1 MGIGDRL
8 LAKTAN
14 VGNKPVEAGQSQNR
28 PVSNEPRTSPGRL
41 MDAQHRINTA
51 QARIKELEEQLQE
64 RAALEVPL
72 DALVEV
78 TGRRRKL
85 TSEQFQELKSNLAQ
99 HALATPILVR
109 ALAEGRFEIVAGHNR
124 VAAYRELGR
133 ATIRANVASI
143 EEGEIEFAAFFSN
156 LLSPSLTDFEKYWN
170 FKRLQELSGLT
181 RTEISESAGLSKS
194 HVTRIFSF
202 DALPDAAKAALAE
215 RPERLG
221 SNAAQKLAA
230 LTESGKG
237 EKVTEAVRRLVDDE
251 SFTQDKAVSFATDKP
266 KSAAPSTTV
275 VRAGRKKVC
284 EVSTRNG
291 VVGVRFFDKDA
302 TEAEQWGQRIADFI
316 NKSLV
321 ESEQD

>member
-14 VGNKPVEAGQSQNR
+14 IGSKPTEAAQSR
-28 PVSNEPRTSPGRL
+28 PVNTEPRTSPGRL

-51 QARIKELEEQLQE
+51 QARIKELESQLE
-64 RAALEVPL
+64 AGAALEVPL

-78 TGRRRKL
+78 SGRRRKL
-85 TSEQFQELKSNLAQ
+85 TAEQFQELKGNLAQ

-109 ALAEGRFEIVAGHNR
+109 ALPAGRFEIVAGHNR

-170 FKRLQELSGLT
+170 FKRLQELSGLS

-202 DALPDAAKAALAE
+202 DALPEAAKLALAE
-215 RPERLG
+215 KPERLG

-230 LTESGKG
+230 LTEAGKS
-237 EKVTEAVRRLVDDE
+237 EKVVEAIRRLIDDE
-251 SFTQDKAVSFATDKP
+251 NFTQDKAVALAAEKP
-266 KSAAPSTTV
+266 RTAAPSATV
-275 VRAGRKKVC
+275 VRSGRKKVC

-302 TEAEQWGQRIADFI
+302 TDAEQWGQRIAEFI
-316 NKSLV
+316 NKTLS
-321 ESEQD
+321 ESDQD

>member
-14 VGNKPVEAGQSQNR
+14 IGSKPAEAPAR
-28 PVSNEPRTSPGRL
+28 PVSTEARTSPGRL

-51 QARIKELEEQLQE
+51 QARIKELESQLEE

-78 TGRRRKL
+78 PGRRRKL
-85 TSEQFQELKSNLAQ
+85 TAEQFQELKSNLAQ

-109 ALAEGRFEIVAGHNR
+109 ALPDDRFEIVAGHNR
-124 VAAYRELGR
+124 VAAYRELAR
-133 ATIRANVASI
+133 TTIRANVASI

-170 FKRLQELSGLT
+170 FKRLQELSGLS

-202 DALPDAAKAALAE
+202 DALPEAAKIALAE
-215 RPERLG
+215 KPERLG

-230 LTESGKG
+230 LTEAGKSD
-237 EKVTEAVRRLVDDE
+237 KVVEAVRRLIEDDN
-251 SFTQDKAVSFATDKP
+251 FTQDRAVALAAEKP
-266 KSAAPSTTV
+266 RTAAPSATV
-275 VRAGRKKVC
+275 VRSGRRKVC
-284 EVSTRNG
+284 EISTRNG
-291 VVGVRFFDKDA
+291 VVGVRFFEKDA
-302 TEAEQWGQRIADFI
+302 SDAEHWGQRIAEFI
-316 NKSLV
+316 NKTLS

>member
-14 VGNKPVEAGQSQNR
+14 VGSKPAEPGQTR
-28 PVSNEPRTSPGRL
+28 PVNTEPRTSPGRL

-51 QARIKELEEQLQE
+51 QARIKELEGQLQE

-78 TGRRRKL
+78 NGRRRKL
-85 TSEQFQELKSNLAQ
+85 TTEQFQELKSNLSQ

-109 ALAEGRFEIVAGHNR
+109 VLPENRFEIVAGHNR

-133 ATIRANVASI
+133 QTIRANVASI
-143 EEGEIEFAAFFSN
+143 DEGEIEFAAFFSN

-181 RTEISESAGLSKS
+181 RAAISESAGLSKS

-202 DALPDAAKAALAE
+202 DALPEAAKAALAE
-215 RPERLG
+215 KPERLG

-230 LTESGKG
+230 LTEAGKG
-237 EKVTEAVRRLVDDE
+237 EKVIEAVRRLVDDE
-251 SFTQDKAVSFATDKP
+251 SFTQDKAVSLATDKP
-266 KSAAPSTTV
+266 KAAAPSTTV
-275 VRAGRKKVC
+275 VRSGRKKVC

-291 VVGVRFFDKDA
+291 VVGVRFFDTDA
-302 TEAEQWGQRIADFI
+302 VEAEQWSRRIADFI
-316 NKSLV
+316 NKSLA
-321 ESEQD
+321 ETDTE

>member
-14 VGNKPVEAGQSQNR
+14 IGSKPADASQPR
-28 PVSNEPRTSPGRL
+28 PTNTEPRTSPGRL

-51 QARIKELEEQLQE
+51 QARIKELEVQLEE

-72 DALVEV
+72 DSLIEV
-78 TGRRRKL
+78 RGRRRKL
-85 TSEQFQELKSNLAQ
+85 TSEQFQELKNNLAQ

-109 ALAEGRFEIVAGHNR
+109 VLPDARFEIIAGHNR

-133 ATIRANVASI
+133 TTIRANVASI

-170 FKRLQELSGLT
+170 FKRLQELSGLS

-215 RPERLG
+215 KPERLG

-230 LTESGKG
+230 LTEAGKS
-237 EKVTEAVRRLVDDE
+237 EKVVEAVRRLIDDE
-251 SFTQDKAVSFATDKP
+251 SFTQDKAVAFAAEKP
-266 KSAAPSTTV
+266 RTVAPSATV
-275 VRAGRKKVC
+275 VRSGRRKVC
-284 EVSTRNG
+284 EISTRNG
-291 VVGVRFFDKDA
+291 VVGVRFFEKDSSDV
-302 TEAEQWGQRIADFI
+302 EQWGQRIADFI
-316 NKSLV
+316 NKTLS

>member
-14 VGNKPVEAGQSQNR
+14 VGSKPAEPGQAR
-28 PVSNEPRTSPGRL
+28 PANTEPRTSPGRL

-51 QARIKELEEQLQE
+51 QARIKELEGQLQE

-78 TGRRRKL
+78 NGRRRKL
-85 TSEQFQELKSNLAQ
+85 TTEQFQELKSNLAQ

-109 ALAEGRFEIVAGHNR
+109 VLPENRFEIVAGHNR

-133 ATIRANVASI
+133 QTIRANVASI
-143 EEGEIEFAAFFSN
+143 DEGEIEFAAFFSN

-170 FKRLQELSGLT
+170 FKRLQDLSGLT
-181 RTEISESAGLSKS
+181 RAAISESAGLSKS

-202 DALPDAAKAALAE
+202 DALPEAAKTALAE
-215 RPERLG
+215 KPERLG

-230 LTESGKG
+230 LTEAGKG
-237 EKVTEAVRRLVDDE
+237 DKVIEAVRRLVDDE
-251 SFTQDKAVSFATDKP
+251 NFTQEKAVSLATDKP
-266 KSAAPSTTV
+266 KAVAPSTTV
-275 VRAGRKKVC
+275 VRSGRKKFC

-291 VVGVRFFDKDA
+291 VVGVRFFD
-302 TEAEQWGQRIADFI
+302 TEAMDAEQWGQRIADFI
-316 NKSLV
+316 NKSLAESDV
-321 ESEQD
+321 E

>member
-14 VGNKPVEAGQSQNR
+14 IGSKPSEAGTAR
-28 PVSNEPRTSPGRL
+28 PVSTEPRTSPGRL

-51 QARIKELEEQLQE
+51 QARIKELESQLEE

-78 TGRRRKL
+78 SGRRRKL
-85 TSEQFQELKSNLAQ
+85 TTEQFQELKSNLAQ

-109 ALAEGRFEIVAGHNR
+109 ALPNGRFEIVAGHNR

-133 ATIRANVASI
+133 TTIRANVASI
-143 EEGEIEFAAFFSN
+143 EESEIEFAAFFSN

-170 FKRLQELSGLT
+170 FKRLQELSGLS

-202 DALPDAAKAALAE
+202 DTLPEAAKAALAE

-230 LTESGKG
+230 LTEAGKA
-237 EKVTEAVRRLVDDE
+237 EKVVEAVRRLVDDE
-251 SFTQDKAVSFATDKP
+251 NFTQDKAVAFAAEKP
-266 KSAAPSTTV
+266 KAAAPSSTV

-291 VVGVRFFDKDA
+291 VVGVRFFDKEA

-316 NKSLV
+316 NTTLN
-321 ESEQD
+321 EAEEE

>member
-14 VGNKPVEAGQSQNR
+14 VGNKPTEPTQRVTS
-28 PVSNEPRTSPGRL
+28 SEPRTSPGRL

-51 QARIKELEEQLQE
+51 QARIKELETQLEE
-64 RAALEVPL
+64 RAAFEVPL

-78 TGRRRKL
+78 EGRRRKL
-85 TSEQFQELKSNLAQ
+85 TAEQFQELKSNLAQ

-109 ALAEGRFEIVAGHNR
+109 PVSEGRYEIVAGHNR
-124 VAAYRELGR
+124 VAAYRDLGR
-133 ATIRANVASI
+133 TTIRANVASI

-170 FKRLQELSGLT
+170 FKRLQELSGLS

-202 DALPDAAKAALAE
+202 DALPDAAKQALALK
-215 RPERLG
+215 PERLG

-230 LTESGKG
+230 LTEAGKAD
-237 EKVTEAVRRLVDDE
+237 KVVEAIRRLIDDDN
-251 SFTQDKAVSFATDKP
+251 FTQDKAVALAAEKP
-266 KSAAPSTTV
+266 RAAAPSMTV
-275 VRAGRKKVC
+275 VRSGRRKVC
-284 EVSTRNG
+284 EVSTRSG
-291 VVGVRFFDKDA
+291 VVGIRFYEKDA
-302 TEAEQWGQRIADFI
+302 AEAEAWGQRIADFI
-316 NKSLV
+316 NKSL
-321 ESEQD
+321 EELTPD

>member
-14 VGNKPVEAGQSQNR
+14 IGSKPSEAGAAR
-28 PVSNEPRTSPGRL
+28 PVNTEPRTSPGRL
-41 MDAQHRINTA
+41 MEAQHRINTA
-51 QARIKELEEQLQE
+51 QARIKELESQLEE
-64 RAALEVPL
+64 RAALDVPL

-78 TGRRRKL
+78 SGRRRKL
-85 TSEQFQELKSNLAQ
+85 TTEQFQELKSNLAQ

-109 ALAEGRFEIVAGHNR
+109 GLPEGRFEIVAGHNR

-170 FKRLQELSGLT
+170 FKRLQELSGLS

-230 LTESGKG
+230 LTEAGKA
-237 EKVTEAVRRLVDDE
+237 EKVVEAVRRLIDDE
-251 SFTQDKAVSFATDKP
+251 NFTQDKAVALAAEKP
-266 KSAAPSTTV
+266 KAVAPSSTV
-275 VRAGRKKVC
+275 VRSGRKKVC

-291 VVGVRFFDKDA
+291 VVGIRFFDKDA

-316 NKSLV
+316 NKTLGEV
-321 ESEQD
+321 ESD

>member
-14 VGNKPVEAGQSQNR
+14 IGSKPTENAQPR
-28 PVSNEPRTSPGRL
+28 PTNTEPRTSPGRL

-51 QARIKELEEQLQE
+51 QARIKELETQLEE

-72 DALVEV
+72 DSLVEV
-78 TGRRRKL
+78 SGRRRKL
-85 TSEQFQELKSNLAQ
+85 TAEQFQELKSNLAQ

-109 ALAEGRFEIVAGHNR
+109 ALPDARYEIVAGHNR

-133 ATIRANVASI
+133 TTIRANVASI

-170 FKRLQELSGLT
+170 FKRLQELSGLS

-202 DALPDAAKAALAE
+202 DALPEEAKAALAE
-215 RPERLG
+215 KPERLG

-230 LTESGKG
+230 LTEAGKA
-237 EKVTEAVRRLVDDE
+237 EKVVEAVRRLIDDE
-251 SFTQDKAVSFATDKP
+251 NFTQDKAVAFAAEKP
-266 KSAAPSTTV
+266 RTVAPSATV
-275 VRAGRKKVC
+275 VRSGRRKVC
-284 EVSTRNG
+284 EISTRNG
-291 VVGVRFFDKDA
+291 VVGVRFFEKDA
-302 TEAEQWGQRIADFI
+302 SDAEQWGQRIADFI
-316 NKSLV
+316 NKALS

>member
-1 MGIGDRL
+1 
-8 LAKTAN
+8 
-14 VGNKPVEAGQSQNR
+14 
-28 PVSNEPRTSPGRL
+28 

-51 QARIKELEEQLQE
+51 QARIKELESQLEE

-78 TGRRRKL
+78 SGRRRKL
-85 TSEQFQELKSNLAQ
+85 TAEQFQELKSNLAQ

-109 ALAEGRFEIVAGHNR
+109 ALPDARYEIVAGHNR

-133 ATIRANVASI
+133 STIRANVASI

-170 FKRLQELSGLT
+170 FKRLQELSGLS

-202 DALPDAAKAALAE
+202 DALPEAAKAALAE
-215 RPERLG
+215 KPERLG

-230 LTESGKG
+230 LTEAGKA
-237 EKVTEAVRRLVDDE
+237 EKVVEAVRRLVEDE
-251 SFTQDKAVSFATDKP
+251 NFTQDKAVALVAEKP
-266 KSAAPSTTV
+266 RAVTPSATV
-275 VRAGRKKVC
+275 VRAGRRKVC

-291 VVGVRFFDKDA
+291 VVGVRFFEKDA
-302 TEAEQWGQRIADFI
+302 GDAEQWGQRIADFI
-316 NKSLV
+316 NKTLS

>member
-14 VGNKPVEAGQSQNR
+14 IGNKPAESAPQR
-28 PVSNEPRTSPGRL
+28 PVSTEARTSPGRL

-51 QARIKELEEQLQE
+51 QARIKELETQLEE

-72 DALVEV
+72 DSLVEV
-78 TGRRRKL
+78 NGRRRKL

-109 ALAEGRFEIVAGHNR
+109 ALPDARYEIVAGHNR

-133 ATIRANVASI
+133 RTIRANVASI
-143 EEGEIEFAAFFSN
+143 EESEIEFAAFFSN

-170 FKRLQELSGLT
+170 FKRLQELSGLS

-202 DALPDAAKAALAE
+202 DALPEAAKTALAE
-215 RPERLG
+215 KPERLG

-230 LTESGKG
+230 LTEAGKS
-237 EKVTEAVRRLVDDE
+237 EKVVEAVRRLIDDDN
-251 SFTQDKAVSFATDKP
+251 FTQDRAVAFVAEKP
-266 KSAAPSTTV
+266 RTAAPSSTV
-275 VRAGRKKVC
+275 VRSGRRKVC
-284 EVSTRNG
+284 EISTRNG
-291 VVGVRFFDKDA
+291 VVGVRFFEKDA
-302 TEAEQWGQRIADFI
+302 SDAEQWGQRIADFI
-316 NKSLV
+316 NRSLS
-321 ESEQD
+321 ESEQE

>member
-14 VGNKPVEAGQSQNR
+14 VGSKPAEPGTARPANTEA
-28 PVSNEPRTSPGRL
+28 RTSPGRL

-51 QARIKELEEQLQE
+51 QARIKELESQLEE

-78 TGRRRKL
+78 NGRRRKL
-85 TSEQFQELKSNLAQ
+85 TSEQFQELKNNLAQ

-109 ALAEGRFEIVAGHNR
+109 AVADRKFEIVAGHNR

-133 ATIRANVASI
+133 TTIRANVASI

-170 FKRLQELSGLT
+170 FKRLQELSGLS
-181 RTEISESAGLSKS
+181 RAEISESAGLSKS

-202 DALPDAAKAALAE
+202 DALPEAAKAALAE
-215 RPERLG
+215 KPERLG

-230 LTESGKG
+230 LTEAGKA
-237 EKVTEAVRRLVDDE
+237 EKVVEAVRRLIDDE
-251 SFTQDKAVSFATDKP
+251 NFTQDKAVALATEKP
-266 KSAAPSTTV
+266 KAAAPSATV
-275 VRAGRKKVC
+275 VRSGRKKVC

-291 VVGVRFFDKDA
+291 VVGIRFFEKEASD
-302 TEAEQWGQRIADFI
+302 AEQWSQRIVDFI
-316 NKSLV
+316 NKTLS
-321 ESEQD
+321 ESEEN

>member
-14 VGNKPVEAGQSQNR
+14 VGNKPGDGSPR
-28 PVSNEPRTSPGRL
+28 PTNTEPRTSPGRL

-51 QARIKELEEQLQE
+51 QARIKELEAQLEE

-78 TGRRRKL
+78 HGRRRKL

-109 ALAEGRFEIVAGHNR
+109 ALAGDRYEIVAGHNR

-133 ATIRANVASI
+133 STIRANVASI

-170 FKRLQELSGLT
+170 FKRLQELSGLS

-194 HVTRIFSF
+194 HVSRIFSF
-202 DALPDAAKAALAE
+202 DALPDAAKEALAQ

-230 LTESGKG
+230 LAEAGKG
-237 EKVTEAVRRLVDDE
+237 EKVVEAVRRLIDDE
-251 SFTQDKAVSFATDKP
+251 SFTQDKAVAMASEKP
-266 KSAAPSTTV
+266 KTTAPSATV
-275 VRAGRKKVC
+275 VRSGRRKVC
-284 EVSTRNG
+284 EVTARNG

-302 TEAEQWGQRIADFI
+302 GDADTWSQRIADFI
-316 NKSLV
+316 SKSI
-321 ESEQD
+321 SETENE

>member
-14 VGNKPVEAGQSQNR
+14 IGSKSAEAPAR
-28 PVSNEPRTSPGRL
+28 PVSTEARTSPGRL

-51 QARIKELEEQLQE
+51 QARIKELESQLEE

-78 TGRRRKL
+78 PGRRRKL
-85 TSEQFQELKSNLAQ
+85 TAEQFQELKSNLAQ

-109 ALAEGRFEIVAGHNR
+109 ALPDARFEIVAGHNR
-124 VAAYRELGR
+124 VAAYRELAR
-133 ATIRANVASI
+133 TTIRANVASI

-170 FKRLQELSGLT
+170 FKRLQELSGLS

-202 DALPDAAKAALAE
+202 DALPEAAKIALAE
-215 RPERLG
+215 KPERLG

-230 LTESGKG
+230 LTEAGKSD
-237 EKVTEAVRRLVDDE
+237 KVVEAVRRLIEDDN
-251 SFTQDKAVSFATDKP
+251 FTQDRAVALAAEKP
-266 KSAAPSTTV
+266 RTAAPSATV
-275 VRAGRKKVC
+275 VRSGRRKVC
-284 EVSTRNG
+284 EISTRNG
-291 VVGVRFFDKDA
+291 VVGVRFFEKDA
-302 TEAEQWGQRIADFI
+302 SDAEHWGQRIAEFI
-316 NKSLV
+316 NKSLS

>member
-14 VGNKPVEAGQSQNR
+14 VGNKPAETSAQQR
-28 PVSNEPRTSPGRL
+28 PVSTEPRTSPGRL
-41 MDAQHRINTA
+41 MDAQNRINSA
-51 QARIKELEEQLQE
+51 QARIKELETQLEE

-72 DALVEV
+72 DSLVEV
-78 TGRRRKL
+78 IGRRRKL
-85 TSEQFQELKSNLAQ
+85 TSEQFQELKNNLTQ

-109 ALAEGRFEIVAGHNR
+109 ALPDARYEIVAGHNR

-170 FKRLQELSGLT
+170 FKRLQELSGLS

-202 DALPDAAKAALAE
+202 DALPEAAKAALAE

-230 LTESGKG
+230 LTEAGKSD
-237 EKVTEAVRRLVDDE
+237 KVIEAVRRLIDDE
-251 SFTQDKAVSFATDKP
+251 NFTQDKAVAFVVEKP
-266 KSAAPSTTV
+266 RTTAPSLTV
-275 VRAGRKKVC
+275 VRAGRRKVC

-291 VVGVRFFDKDA
+291 VVGVRFFEKDA
-302 TEAEQWGQRIADFI
+302 SDAEQWGQRIVEFI
-316 NKSLV
+316 NKTLS
-321 ESEQD
+321 ESE

>member
-14 VGNKPVEAGQSQNR
+14 IGSKPTEPTQRVVNS
-28 PVSNEPRTSPGRL
+28 EPRTSPGRL

-51 QARIKELEEQLQE
+51 QTRIKELEAQLEQ
-64 RAALEVPL
+64 RAAFEVPL

-78 TGRRRKL
+78 DGRRRKL
-85 TSEQFQELKSNLAQ
+85 TAEQFQELKANLAQ

-109 ALAEGRFEIVAGHNR
+109 PVSDGRYEIVAGHNR

-133 ATIRANVASI
+133 TTVRANVAAI

-170 FKRLQELSGLT
+170 FKRLQELSGLS

-202 DALPDAAKAALAE
+202 DALPDAAKEALAQK
-215 RPERLG
+215 PERLG

-230 LTESGKG
+230 LTEAGKS
-237 EKVTEAVRRLVDDE
+237 EKVVEAVRRLISDE
-251 SFTQDKAVSFATDKP
+251 AFTQDKAVALAAEKP
-266 KSAAPSTTV
+266 KAVAPRTTV
-275 VRAGRKKVC
+275 VRAGRRKVC
-284 EVSTRNG
+284 EVSTRSG
-291 VVGVRFFDKDA
+291 VVGIRFYEKDA
-302 TEAEQWGQRIADFI
+302 NEAEAWAQRIADFI
-316 NKSLV
+316 NKSID
-321 ESEQD
+321 ESAPE

>member
-14 VGNKPVEAGQSQNR
+14 IGSKPSEAGAAR
-28 PVSNEPRTSPGRL
+28 PVNTEPRTSPGRL

-51 QARIKELEEQLQE
+51 QARIKELESQLEE
-64 RAALEVPL
+64 RAALDVPL

-78 TGRRRKL
+78 SGRRRKL
-85 TSEQFQELKSNLAQ
+85 TTEQFQELKSNLAQ

-109 ALAEGRFEIVAGHNR
+109 GLPEGRFEIVAGHNR

-170 FKRLQELSGLT
+170 FKRLQELSGLS

-230 LTESGKG
+230 LTEAGKSD
-237 EKVTEAVRRLVDDE
+237 KVVEAVRRLIDDE
-251 SFTQDKAVSFATDKP
+251 NFTQDKAVALAAEKP
-266 KSAAPSTTV
+266 KAVAPSSTV
-275 VRAGRKKVC
+275 VRSGRKKVC

-291 VVGVRFFDKDA
+291 VVGIRFFDKDA

-316 NKSLV
+316 NKTLGEV
-321 ESEQD
+321 ESD

>member
-14 VGNKPVEAGQSQNR
+14 IGSKPTDAAQSR
-28 PVSNEPRTSPGRL
+28 PVNTEARTSPGRL

-51 QARIKELEEQLQE
+51 QARIKELESQLE
-64 RAALEVPL
+64 EGAALEVPL

-78 TGRRRKL
+78 KGRRRKL
-85 TSEQFQELKSNLAQ
+85 TAEQFQELKGNLAR
-99 HALATPILVR
+99 HPLATPILVR
-109 ALAEGRFEIVAGHNR
+109 ALSEGRFEIVAGHNR

-133 ATIRANVASI
+133 STIRANVASI

-170 FKRLQELSGLT
+170 FKRLQELSGLS

-202 DALPDAAKAALAE
+202 DALPEAAKLALAE
-215 RPERLG
+215 KPERLG

-230 LTESGKG
+230 LTEAGKS
-237 EKVTEAVRRLVDDE
+237 EKVVEAIRRLIDDE
-251 SFTQDKAVSFATDKP
+251 NFTQDKAVALAAEKP
-266 KSAAPSTTV
+266 RVAAPSATV
-275 VRAGRKKVC
+275 VRSGRRKVC

-291 VVGVRFFDKDA
+291 VVGVRFFEKDA
-302 TEAEQWGQRIADFI
+302 TDAEQWGQRIADFI
-316 NKSLV
+316 NKTLS
-321 ESEQD
+321 ETEQD

>member
-14 VGNKPVEAGQSQNR
+14 IGSKPTEPAQAR
-28 PVSNEPRTSPGRL
+28 PVNNEPRTSPGRL

-51 QARIKELEEQLQE
+51 QARIKELESQLEE
-64 RAALEVPL
+64 RAALEVSL

-78 TGRRRKL
+78 SGRRRKL
-85 TSEQFQELKSNLAQ
+85 TAEQFQELKSNLAQ

-109 ALAEGRFEIVAGHNR
+109 VLPEARYEIIAGHNR

-133 ATIRANVASI
+133 TTIRANVASI

-170 FKRLQELSGLT
+170 FKRLQELSGLS
-181 RTEISESAGLSKS
+181 RSQISESAGLSKS

-202 DALPDAAKAALAE
+202 DALPEAAKVALAE
-215 RPERLG
+215 KPERLG

-230 LTESGKG
+230 LTEAGKSD
-237 EKVTEAVRRLVDDE
+237 KVIEAVRKLIDDE
-251 SFTQDKAVSFATDKP
+251 NFTQDRAVALAAEKP
-266 KSAAPSTTV
+266 KSTAPSATV
-275 VRAGRKKVC
+275 VRSGRRKVC
-284 EVSTRNG
+284 EISTRNG
-291 VVGVRFFDKDA
+291 VVGVRFFEKDA
-302 TEAEQWGQRIADFI
+302 TDAEQWGQRIADFI
-316 NKSLV
+316 NKTLS

>member
-14 VGNKPVEAGQSQNR
+14 IGNKQTEAPQPR
-28 PVSNEPRTSPGRL
+28 PVSTEPRTSPGRL

-51 QARIKELEEQLQE
+51 QARIKELETQLEE

-78 TGRRRKL
+78 NGRRRKL
-85 TSEQFQELKSNLAQ
+85 TAEQFQELKSNLAQ

-109 ALAEGRFEIVAGHNR
+109 VLADSRYEIVAGHNR

-133 ATIRANVASI
+133 TTIRANVASI

-170 FKRLQELSGLT
+170 FKRLQELSGLS

-202 DALPDAAKAALAE
+202 DALPEAAKAALAE
-215 RPERLG
+215 KPERLG

-230 LTESGKG
+230 LTEAGKT
-237 EKVTEAVRRLVDDE
+237 EKVIEAVRRLVDDE
-251 SFTQDKAVSFATDKP
+251 NFTQDRAVALAAEKAKVATP
-266 KSAAPSTTV
+266 SATV
-275 VRAGRKKVC
+275 VRSGRRKVC
-284 EVSTRNG
+284 EISTRNG
-291 VVGVRFFDKDA
+291 VVGVRFFEKDA
-302 TEAEQWGQRIADFI
+302 TDAEQWGQRIADFI
-316 NKSLV
+316 NKTLS
-321 ESEQD
+321 ESEQE

>member
-14 VGNKPVEAGQSQNR
+14 IGSKPADGLQPRPASTEA
-28 PVSNEPRTSPGRL
+28 RTSPGRL

-51 QARIKELEEQLQE
+51 QARIKELEVQLEE

-72 DALVEV
+72 DSLIEV
-78 TGRRRKL
+78 RGRRRKL
-85 TSEQFQELKSNLAQ
+85 TSEQFQELKNNLAQ

-109 ALAEGRFEIVAGHNR
+109 VLPDARFEIIAGHNR
-124 VAAYRELGR
+124 VAAYRDLGR
-133 ATIRANVASI
+133 TTIRANVASI

-170 FKRLQELSGLT
+170 FKRLQELSGLS

-202 DALPDAAKAALAE
+202 DALPEAAKTALAE
-215 RPERLG
+215 KPERLG

-230 LTESGKG
+230 LTEAGKSD
-237 EKVTEAVRRLVDDE
+237 KVVEAVRRLIDDE
-251 SFTQDKAVSFATDKP
+251 SFTQDKAVAFAAEKP
-266 KSAAPSTTV
+266 RTVAPSATV
-275 VRAGRKKVC
+275 VRSGRRKVC
-284 EVSTRNG
+284 EISTRNG
-291 VVGVRFFDKDA
+291 VVGVRFFEKDSSDV
-302 TEAEQWGQRIADFI
+302 EQWGQRIADFI
-316 NKSLV
+316 NKTLS
-321 ESEQD
+321 ESEQE